1 MQLLVKTLR
10 PSLLILL
17 LSACSQF
24 PFVSNESST
33 ENSANDNP
41 LQDHEVNS
49 RSNLNHVTQSRSS
62 TDQKPAHDASTSQSP
77 LLETIHF
84 PVIDD
89 TIAEFS
95 PQALILPH
103 APNGWIVDYAHEP
116 LPVLS
121 GEHAVNESGDVF
133 ERMRKGFT
141 FDLQSTNKR
150 TEAQL
155 NWYVRNP
162 EYLERVFTRSSRYL
176 YHIVERLEQENLP
189 QELAL
194 LPLVESAFNPF
205 AYSHGRASG
214 LWQFIPGTGKM
225 YGLHQSWWY
234 DGRRDVLA
242 STEAAINYLSWLNRK
257 FDGDWLHALASYNSG
272 SGRVSKAIRKNKK
285 QGKPTDFWSL
295 RLPRE
300 TRAYVPKLIAIAKI
314 VAEPEKY
321 GIEIKPIADTP
332 YFKTV
337 HIESQLDLAQAAL
350 LAEIDIEELYQLNP
364 GLNQWAT
371 PPTGPHRLL
380 VPVNKAE
387 VFAENLASLPK
398 NERLTWDNYKVKTG
412 DSLGKIAAKF
422 HTTPDL
428 ISQVNRLKRN
438 KIYSGQSLLI
448 PVASKQK
455 QFYNLSE
462 QNRIATKQSK
472 VKGKAGTT
480 RVFYTVKTGDTFW
493 DISRAHKV
501 GVRDI
506 AKWNGMAP
514 GDVLRP
520 GKKLLIWSKTAGEQ
534 VQAAN
539 VAQVVNVPSLSRSYA
554 PRDSLKRINYKVRR
568 GDSLWLIANRF
579 NVSIKEL
586 KQWNKINKKHIQPGQ
601 RLTVFVDITQG

>member
-1 MQLLVKTLR
+1 MQSLVKITHLILIF
-10 PSLLILL
+10 LLI
-17 LSACSQF
+17 SACSQF
-24 PFVSNESST
+24 PIVSEQSTAESNDAGAVKPEQTTQSLT
-33 ENSANDNP
+33 EN
-41 LQDHEVNS
+41 
-49 RSNLNHVTQSRSS
+49 RTQAEEA
-62 TDQKPAHDASTSQSP
+62 PPH
-77 LLETIHF
+77 LEMIHF
-84 PVIDD
+84 AVIED
-89 TIAEFS
+89 TIDEFS
-95 PQALILPH
+95 AQELILPH
-103 APNGWIVDYAHEP
+103 APSGWMIEHAHEP

-121 GEHAVNESGDVF
+121 DSDAAKVSGDLF
-133 ERMRKGFT
+133 DRMRKGFT
-141 FDLQSTNKR
+141 FDL
-150 TEAQL
+150 EADNPRIRSQL

-162 EYLERVFTRSSRYL
+162 EYLDRVFTRSGRYL
-176 YHIVERLEQENLP
+176 FHIVERLEQEGLP

-242 STEAAINYLSWLNRK
+242 STEAAIDYLSWLHRN

-272 SGRVSKAIRKNKK
+272 QGRVGKAIRRNKK
-285 QGKPTDFWSL
+285 QNKATDFWSL
-295 RLPRE
+295 GLPKE
-300 TRAYVPKLIAIAKI
+300 TRAYVPKLIAISKI
-314 VAEPEKY
+314 VNDPEKY
-321 GIEIKPIADTP
+321 GITLPPILNMP
-332 YFKTV
+332 YFETV
-337 HIESQLDLAQAAL
+337 HIDSQLDLAQAAT

-380 VPVNKAE
+380 LPVNKAE
-387 VFAENLASLPK
+387 VFDKNLSQLPSSQ
-398 NERLTWDNYKVKTG
+398 RLTWDNYKVKTG
-412 DSLGKIAAKF
+412 DALGTIAAKF

-428 ISQVNRLKRN
+428 IRQVNRLKGN
-438 KIYSGQSLLI
+438 TIYNGQDLLI

-462 QNRIATKQSK
+462 QNRIASKQSK

-480 RVFYTVKTGDTFW
+480 RIFYKVKTGDTFW

-520 GKKLLIWSKTAGEQ
+520 GKNLLIWSKTAGG
-534 VQAAN
+534 QAKA
-539 VAQVVNVPSLSRSYA
+539 VNKSQIVHVPSLSRSYA

-586 KQWNKINKKHIQPGQ
+586 KQWNKIAKKHIQPGQ